1 LDDLEIKAVI
11 SADVGNALQGFN
23 QVSRAANGLS
33 SKFDNLNKV
42 ATVAGASIGALGF
55 AAIKFGKGAFNA
67 AARVREMDVAISA
80 IGISSGVGAEKIRSE
95 TLAIKKMG
103 IEMSAAQN
111 MAVTFAQGGLDI
123 ANASKI
129 ARVAQDLAVISQKN
143 STDTAMTLTR
153 AIQTGNSMLLK
164 AAGVTKM
171 VSEGYVI
178 YAKQIGKTVHTLNAQ
193 ERQQSTANL
202 IMLEGAKVAGVYEA
216 AMKEP
221 GKVMRSFPRLFDDI
235 NVAIGAA
242 LVKGFG
248 PIILG
253 AYDMVK
259 AFDKAV
265 SSGGQFEPI
274 IKVIG
279 DVLTTLL
286 QPLGDAIKYFGT
298 LIDRFKDTKFDLDGV
313 KEKFLEFAPVIMAV
327 ATGLSAL
334 SAKSLLGQLPFGLG
348 RLMGGLNPVLIGFT
362 VLIALTPKLREPLM
376 RLAKA
381 LATLLPVFL
390 GIGGVLVALATQ
402 MIDDFIAPLVDTIV
416 NLLVPTIETIGG
428 ALTTF
433 GNFLKDSKTAQDLLT
448 YAVGGFVGAL
458 TALKIVAGLVW
469 VQTKLMAFWSGVLTV
484 ATFVLIAATDGFA
497 AALLAAGIA
506 ANTIPF
512 VPLITALGLLIGVF
526 VTWLVQSGDALG
538 KLKTIWNAIVTGIQ
552 YTVNFFL
559 RGISEIVNAF
569 LGLINKMIT
578 AWNAVS
584 WGKDVQHLELTA
596 YALDLTAAKFDK
608 ATKAKENYL
617 SKHLGTT
624 KSSDMDMYTP
634 PKGGGGGG
642 GGGDD
647 KPVDKKKEALKKQM
661 AELRKQITDTYKNAI
676 GEAKN
681 RLESIKQRQ
690 EEFAKSISETIQN
703 TVSMSDAFATES
715 KRIQE
720 QRDLYDGLKDTV
732 TKAFDAMVNYQSIIS
747 SQEGAANAVAQAT
760 KKQTELTAELGEE
773 QETLTAL
780 YGLYNK
786 TRVRADRVIIYEEIE
801 KQTKKVSQAQEKLTE
816 TTDAVTAAQKD
827 ATNAGKSF
835 QEGLQI
841 QVKEASEFG
850 AKLAKLAQLGLNEA
864 SFKEVLSAGAKVGG
878 QIADE
883 LILGGVDA
891 IKNTND
897 LQKQL
902 TDMTAEVGKGVAD
915 KFYDL
920 GSISGLNIVDALTK
934 SAEKTDKFGKKINE
948 LLAMKLNAT
957 SLQQVLA
964 AGVDAGTVIA
974 DNLIAGGSDAIAA
987 SNKIEADLKLM
998 ADNVGKN
1005 AATNYYQAG
1014 VDFAT
1019 ALVKGLKE
1027 TWAALKPTLEDMTL
1041 PELKKTLGEAKDDTK
1056 KVTTP
1061 GPDIPPPVMSTP
1073 PVPSTPSPI
1082 DYGFGYGGLTG
1093 VPMAGGG
1100 KTRADVVAQFLTAV
1114 NAQFKQKWTSLSG
1127 FYNATGIKGMADK
1140 SSRVTRWNEYA
1151 AKNGV
1156 PMRFGGIVKASRGGT
1171 LARIGEGGSD
1181 EAVIPLNRNIM
1192 SQMGGNNYTLN
1203 ITAGMGADGFQLG
1216 ETIVDALIAYERRN
1230 GKIPLRT
1237 NR

>member
-1 LDDLEIKAVI
+1 MDDLEIKAVI

-123 ANASKI
+123 ANASKV

-235 NVAIGAA
+235 NVAIGGA

-259 AFDKAV
+259 AFDHAV
-265 SSGGQFEPI
+265 SSGGAFEPI
-274 IKVIG
+274 ITVIG

-286 QPLGDAIKYFGT
+286 KPLGDAIKHFGT
-298 LIDRFKDTKFDLDGV
+298 LIDRFKDAKFDLDGV
-313 KEKFLEFAPVIMAV
+313 KEKFIEFAPVIMAV

-362 VLIALTPKLREPLM
+362 VLIALTPKLREPLL

-390 GIGGVLVALATQ
+390 GIGSVLVALATQ

-416 NLLVPTIETIGG
+416 NLLVPTIEAIGG
-428 ALTTF
+428 TLTTF

-448 YAVGGFVGAL
+448 YAVAGLVGAL

-469 VQTKLMAFWSGVLTV
+469 LQTKLMAFWSGVLTV
-484 ATFVLIAATDGFA
+484 ATFVLITATDGLA

-526 VTWLVQSGDALG
+526 VAWLVKSGDALG
-538 KLKTIWNAIVTGIQ
+538 KLKTVWNAIVTGIQ

-559 RGISEIVNAF
+559 RGISEIVNGF

-596 YALDLTAAKFDK
+596 YALDLTAMKFDK
-608 ATKAKENYL
+608 ATKAKKDYL
-617 SKHLGTT
+617 STRIGTT

-634 PKGGGGGG
+634 PKNKGGG

-647 KPVDKKKEALKKQM
+647 PPVDKKKDALKKQM
-661 AELRKQITDTYKNAI
+661 EELRKKITDTYKNAI

-690 EEFAKSISETIQN
+690 EEFAQSISETIQN
-703 TVSMSDAFATES
+703 TVSMSDAFATEN

-720 QRDLYDGLKDTV
+720 QKDLYDGLKDTV

-747 SQEGAANAVAQAT
+747 SQEGAANAVTQAT

-773 QETLTAL
+773 QETLNAL
-780 YGLYNK
+780 YGLYNN
-786 TRVRADRVIIYEEIE
+786 TRVRADRVTIYEEIE
-801 KQTKKVSQAQEKLTE
+801 KQTEKVSKAQEKLTE
-816 TTDAVTAAQKD
+816 TTDALTAAQKD
-827 ATNAGKSF
+827 ATDAGKSF

-841 QVKEASEFG
+841 QVAEATQFG
-850 AKLAKLAQLGLNEA
+850 TKLAKLAELGLNEA

-878 QIADE
+878 KIADE

-902 TDMTAEVGKGVAD
+902 TDSAEVVGKGVAD

-920 GSISGLNIVDALTK
+920 GSISGLNIVDALSK
-934 SAEKTDKFGKKINE
+934 SAEKTDTFGKRIKT
-948 LLAMKLNAT
+948 LLAMQLNST

-964 AGVDAGTVIA
+964 AGVDAGTLIA
-974 DNLIAGGSDAIAA
+974 DNLIAGGADAIAA

-998 ADNVGKN
+998 ADQVGKS

-1027 TWAALKPTLEDMTL
+1027 TWAALKPTLGDMTL
-1041 PELKKTLGEAKDDTK
+1041 PELKKTLGEAKDDAKT
-1056 KVTTP
+1056 VTAP
-1061 GPDIPPPVMSTP
+1061 GPDISPPVMSTP
-1073 PVPSTPSPI
+1073 PAPAPT

-1093 VPMAGGG
+1093 VPITGGG

-1140 SSRVTRWNEYA
+1140 SARVTRWNEYA

-1181 EAVIPLNRNIM
+1181 EAVIPLNRNTM

-1203 ITAGMGADGFQLG
+1203 ITAGMGADGSQLG
-1216 ETIVDALIAYERRN
+1216 EEIVNALIAYERRN
-1230 GKIPLRT
+1230 GKIPLRA